1 MVGLQLLFFAT
12 VLSAGGRPGEG
23 GVAATNPLGDPLR
36 DAEQKAPFDFFA
48 VSDLER
54 VFEDGYNRPELQSA
68 IEIFGIRN
76 EYVCAQC
83 VIKAGKDLERVTVCA
98 SPLRHAESSVLLPE
112 NSINP
117 PYVWRIKL
125 NFVGSI
131 PIEQNTPK
139 YRKAD
144 LIRPAPARFP
154 DYLAEE
160 KETSVEKDTY
170 KAVFLTIKIP
180 RDADAGTY
188 TGSIIAKTDA
198 GDRSLP
204 LRLTVYPLTLPDERH
219 LMVTEWY
226 TTGRFQKFHG
236 IDSSDPEQFYQM
248 LGVYASNMAEHRQN
262 VFRVSLDLISSK
274 LSEDGKLKFDFSR
287 FDKWAQIFW
296 DTGRMNLLETGF
308 VARFGQG
315 GWSSREIVLRDFR
328 VEKESTSR
336 MITVP
341 GKEFLPQFLPALEN
355 HLREKGWLEKT
366 VFHIADEP
374 SNHNVMSWREASQF
388 VHEHAPALRRID
400 AIETTHCFD
409 RLEIWVPK
417 LDYLA
422 TWYDTYEKARQ
433 QGCELWFYT
442 VGIFQKGSYPNKTVD
457 VPLIESRILHWLNY
471 RFGLKGYLHWGFNS
485 WTDDPYNAPGEH
497 RGDGWHVYP
506 RDPALPIRDGR
517 ARREPKKGGL
527 INSLR
532 WEQMRNGI
540 QDYEYLWMLE
550 NKIKQVRDTWHGLP
564 ARENTAKMA
573 VPPLSTMIEPSR
585 RPAEIASQIVKTIHQ
600 YSKNPAVLYAAKRQ
614 IIDELL
620 DLDKSPK
627 LIVQTNPLEHS
638 TIANDCAVDVYGY
651 AETETKIVINGK
663 ETPVCD
669 DGLFMESTVLSKENT
684 IVIEAQSKSG
694 KKTIVRTF
702 QVLY

>member
-1 MVGLQLLFFAT
+1 MVGLQALFFTA
-12 VLSAGGRPGEG
+12 VLSASTARC
-23 GVAATNPLGDPLR
+23 T
-36 DAEQKAPFDFFA
+36 EQEAPFECFA
-48 VSDLER
+48 VSDLVR
-54 VFEDGYNRPELQSA
+54 VFEDGYNCPEPQDA

-76 EYVCAQC
+76 EHVCAQC
-83 VIKAGKDLERVTVCA
+83 VVKANKHLGDVTVDV
-98 SPLRHAESSVLLPE
+98 SPLTHAERSVSLPGDG
-112 NSINP
+112 IT
-117 PYVWRIKL
+117 W

-160 KETSVEKDTY
+160 KGTSVEKGTY
-170 KAVFLTIKIP
+170 KAVFLTVEIP
-180 RDADAGTY
+180 RDTDSGAY
-188 TGSIIAKTDA
+188 EGSVTVETDK
-198 GDRSLP
+198 GNKSLP

-274 LSEDGKLKFDFSR
+274 LGEEGKLKFDFSR
-287 FDKWAQIFW
+287 FDKWAEVFW
-296 DTGRMNLLETGF
+296 NTGRMDLLETGF
-308 VARFGQG
+308 VARFGEG

-328 VEKESTSR
+328 VEKESTRPGETPGRSGTGQVIR
-336 MITVP
+336 VP

-388 VHEHAPALRRID
+388 VHQHAPALRRMD
-400 AIETTHCFD
+400 AIETTHCLD

-422 TWYDTYEKARQ
+422 TWHDTYERARR
-433 QGCELWFYT
+433 QGGEMWFYT
-442 VGIFQKGSYPNKTVD
+442 VGIFQKGSLPNKTVD

-506 RDPALPIRDGR
+506 
-517 ARREPKKGGL
+517 KKDGL

-550 NKIKQVRDTWHGLP
+550 DKIEQIRSTLG
-564 ARENTAKMA
+564 E
-573 VPPLSTMIEPSR
+573 PLSTMIEPSR
-585 RPAEIASQIVKTIHQ
+585 RPVEIATQVVKSMHQ
-600 YSKNPAVLYAAKRQ
+600 YSKDPYVLYRAKRQ
-614 IIDELL
+614 IIEELL
-620 DLDKSPK
+620 ALDESPRM
-627 LIVQTNPLEHS
+627 IVQTNPLEHS
-638 TIANDCAVDVYGY
+638 TIANDCAVDAYGY
-651 AETETKIVINGK
+651 VEPDAKITINGK
-663 ETPVCD
+663 DSPVLKA
-669 DGLFMESTVLSKENT
+669 GLFMESTQLSKDNT
-684 IVIEAQSKSG
+684 IVIEAENEKG
-694 KKTIVRTF
+694 KKRIVRTF
-702 QVLY
+702 RVLY

>member
-1 MVGLQLLFFAT
+1 MARELNMAGLQLLFFAT
-12 VLSAGGRPGEG
+12 VLSG
-23 GVAATNPLGDPLR
+23 GVAATN
-36 DAEQKAPFDFFA
+36 AEQKAPFDFFA

-54 VFEDGYNRPELQSA
+54 VFEDGYNCPEPQSA

-83 VIKAGKDLERVTVCA
+83 VIKANKDLGRVTACA
-98 SPLRHAESSVLLPE
+98 SPLRHAESSVPLPE
-112 NSINP
+112 NS
-117 PYVWRIKL
+117 VKL

-154 DYLAEE
+154 DYLAEQD
-160 KETSVEKDTY
+160 ETTVEKDKY
-170 KAVFLTIKIP
+170 KSVFLTVKIP

-188 TGSIIAKTDA
+188 TGSITAKTNE
-198 GDRSLP
+198 GDKSLP

-308 VARFGQG
+308 VATFGQG

-355 HLREKGWLEKT
+355 HLREKGWLDKT

-400 AIETTHCFD
+400 AIETTHCFN

-485 WTDDPYNAPGEH
+485 WTDDPFNAPGEH

-506 RDPALPIRDGR
+506 
-517 ARREPKKGGL
+517 KKDGL

-550 NKIKQVRDTWHGLP
+550 NKIKQVRDTLG
-564 ARENTAKMA
+564 E
-573 VPPLSTMIEPSR
+573 PLSTMIEPSR
-585 RPAEIASQIVKTIHQ
+585 RPTEIASQVVKTIHQ
-600 YSKNPAVLYAAKRQ
+600 YSKNPPILYAAKRQ

-651 AETETKIVINGK
+651 AEPETKILINGK
-663 ETPVCD
+663 ETPVCE
-669 DGLFMESTVLSKENT
+669 DGLFMESTGLSKENT
-684 IVIEAQSKSG
+684 IVVEAQSESG
-694 KKTIVRTF
+694 KKTIVRRF

>member
-1 MVGLQLLFFAT
+1 MAGLQLLFFAT
-12 VLSAGGRPGEG
+12 VLSG
-23 GVAATNPLGDPLR
+23 GVAATN
-36 DAEQKAPFDFFA
+36 AEQKAPFDFFA

-76 EYVCAQC
+76 EYACAQC
-83 VIKAGKDLERVTVCA
+83 VIKAGKDLGRVTIYV
-98 SPLRHAESSVLLPE
+98 SPPRHAESSVLLPE
-112 NSINP
+112 NS
-117 PYVWRIKL
+117 IKL

-144 LIRPAPARFP
+144 LIRPAPGRFP

-160 KETSVEKDTY
+160 KETSVEKGTY

-188 TGSIIAKTDA
+188 TGSITAKTDE
-198 GDRSLP
+198 GDKSLP
-204 LRLTVYPLTLPDERH
+204 LRLTLYPLTLPDERH

-236 IDSSDPEQFYQM
+236 IDSSDSEQFYRM

-308 VARFGQG
+308 VARFGES

-355 HLREKGWLEKT
+355 HLREKDWLEKT

-374 SNHNVMSWREASQF
+374 SNHNVMSWREASQL

-457 VPLIESRILHWLNY
+457 VPLIESRILHWLNC

-506 RDPALPIRDGR
+506 
-517 ARREPKKGGL
+517 KKDGL

-550 NKIKQVRDTWHGLP
+550 NKIKQVRDTLG
-564 ARENTAKMA
+564 E
-573 VPPLSTMIEPSR
+573 PLSTMIEPSR
-585 RPAEIASQIVKTIHQ
+585 RPTEIASQVVKTIHQ

-627 LIVQTNPLEHS
+627 VIVQTNPLEHS

-651 AETETKIVINGK
+651 AEPQTKIVINGK
-663 ETPVCD
+663 ETPVCQ
-669 DGLFMESTVLSKENT
+669 DGLFMESTGLSKENT
-684 IVIEAQSKSG
+684 IVVEAQSESG
-694 KKTIVRTF
+694 KKTIVRRF

>member
-1 MVGLQLLFFAT
+1 MAGLQLLFFAT
-12 VLSAGGRPGEG
+12 VLSG
-23 GVAATNPLGDPLR
+23 GVAATN
-36 DAEQKAPFDFFA
+36 AEQKAPFDFFA

-83 VIKAGKDLERVTVCA
+83 VIKAGKDLGRVTIYV

-112 NSINP
+112 NS
-117 PYVWRIKL
+117 IKL

-139 YRKAD
+139 YKKTD

-154 DYLAEE
+154 DYLAEQD
-160 KETSVEKDTY
+160 ETTVEKDKY
-170 KAVFLTIKIP
+170 KSVFLTVKIP

-188 TGSIIAKTDA
+188 TGSITAKTNE
-198 GDRSLP
+198 GDKSLP

-308 VARFGQG
+308 VATFGQG

-355 HLREKGWLEKT
+355 HLREKGWLDKT

-374 SNHNVMSWREASQF
+374 SNHNVTSWREASQF

-400 AIETTHCFD
+400 AIETTHCFN

-485 WTDDPYNAPGEH
+485 WTDDPFNAPGEH

-506 RDPALPIRDGR
+506 
-517 ARREPKKGGL
+517 KKDGL

-550 NKIKQVRDTWHGLP
+550 NKIKQVRDTLG
-564 ARENTAKMA
+564 E
-573 VPPLSTMIEPSR
+573 PLSTMIEPSR
-585 RPAEIASQIVKTIHQ
+585 RPTEIASQVVKTIHQ

-651 AETETKIVINGK
+651 AEPETKILINGK
-663 ETPVCD
+663 ETPVCE
-669 DGLFMESTVLSKENT
+669 DGLFMESTGLSKENT
-684 IVIEAQSKSG
+684 IVVEAQSESG
-694 KKTIVRTF
+694 KKTIVRRF

>member
-1 MVGLQLLFFAT
+1 MAGLQLLFFAT
-12 VLSAGGRPGEG
+12 VLSG
-23 GVAATNPLGDPLR
+23 GVAATN
-36 DAEQKAPFDFFA
+36 AEQKAPFDFFA

-54 VFEDGYNRPELQSA
+54 VFEDGYNCPEPQDA

-83 VIKAGKDLERVTVCA
+83 VIKAGKDLGRVTVCA
-98 SPLRHAESSVLLPE
+98 SPLRHGVSPRLSAGVPRPVAGAKTVPLPE
-112 NSINP
+112 NS
-117 PYVWRIKL
+117 IKL

-154 DYLAEE
+154 DYLAEQD
-160 KETSVEKDTY
+160 ETTVEKDKY
-170 KAVFLTIKIP
+170 KSVFLTVKIP
-180 RDADAGTY
+180 RDIPAGTY
-188 TGSIIAKTDA
+188 TGSIAAKTDE
-198 GDRSLP
+198 GDKSLP
-204 LRLTVYPLTLPDERH
+204 LHLTVYPLTLPDERH

-226 TTGRFQKFHG
+226 TTGRFQKFLG
-236 IDSSDPEQFYQM
+236 IDSSDSEQFYRM

-262 VFRVSLDLISSK
+262 VFRVSLDLISTR
-274 LSEDGKLKFDFSR
+274 LSEDGKFKFDFSR

-308 VARFGQG
+308 VATFGQG

-355 HLREKGWLEKT
+355 HLREKGWLDKT

-400 AIETTHCFD
+400 AIETTHCFN

-485 WTDDPYNAPGEH
+485 WTDDPFNAPGEH

-506 RDPALPIRDGR
+506 
-517 ARREPKKGGL
+517 KKDGL

-550 NKIKQVRDTWHGLP
+550 NKIKQVRDTLG
-564 ARENTAKMA
+564 E
-573 VPPLSTMIEPSR
+573 PLSTMIEPSR
-585 RPAEIASQIVKTIHQ
+585 RPTEIASQVVKTIHQ

-651 AETETKIVINGK
+651 AEPETKILINGK
-663 ETPVCD
+663 ETPVCE
-669 DGLFMESTVLSKENT
+669 DGLFMESTGLSKENT
-684 IVIEAQSKSG
+684 IVVEAQSESG
-694 KKTIVRTF
+694 KKTIVRRF